1 MESCITSGF
10 MIKKEKE
17 EVKPALNPELGTI
30 KDGYNKTFNKEGK
43 IDREGE
49 FKNAKLVDGKQY
61 FYKDGK
67 LEKTAIVREGKV
79 IRYETSKEQK
89 N

>member
-1 MESCITSGF
+1 MSESKNALTGLLKKQVF
-10 MIKKEKE
+10 YQFQQTQKIKQ
-17 EVKPALNPELGTI
+17 
-30 KDGYNKTFNKEGK
+30 K
-43 IDREGE
+43 IDENNQY
-49 FKNAKLVDGKQY
+49 FKNAKIVDGKKY